1 MITCCRPRLPVPA
14 VPAQLLAAGQ
24 DGQGGAAAEAE
35 AGGGR
40 GAQLGGE
47 QQAHGERGG
56 QSRGGHQRELCIAP
70 LSSNEFCIAPLS
82 SILSST
88 VLY

>member
-1 MITCCRPRLPVPA
+1 MPA
-14 VPAQLLAAGQ
+14 VPAQLHPA
-24 DGQGGAAAEAE
+24 GQGGAAGEAE

-70 LSSNEFCIAPLS
+70 LSSTE
-82 SILSST
+82 
-88 VLY
+88 LY